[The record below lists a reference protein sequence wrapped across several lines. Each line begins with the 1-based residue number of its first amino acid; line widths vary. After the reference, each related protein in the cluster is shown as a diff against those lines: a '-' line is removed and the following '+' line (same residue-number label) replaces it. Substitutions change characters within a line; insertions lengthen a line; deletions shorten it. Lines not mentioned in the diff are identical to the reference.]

1 MFQTPALCHIFT
13 MSHWHEVTMSLTFY
27 KHLFCTKMFCVAFLN
42 LQFGSVIFW
51 CKNIG
56 TKGAH
61 KMLMKLT
68 AMVNFINVLH
78 AAFLRKCCV
87 QLFSTYSFGFVI
99 FGQKNIGA
107 KTDYRTGVSQFHVH
121 LQAAFLYK
129 MFCAA
134 FIYILFGFVIFWWKN
149 IGAKA
154 AHKILVKFT
163 TVVNFTNVLQAA
175 FFRKC
180 CVQLFST
187 YSLLCYCLSKEYWS
201 KSCS

>member
-1 MFQTPALCHIFT
+1 
-13 MSHWHEVTMSLTFY
+13 
-27 KHLFCTKMFCVAFLN
+27 MFCVAFLN

-107 KTDYRTGVSQFHVH
+107 KTDYRT
-121 LQAAFLYK
+121 AFLYK

-134 FIYILFGFVIFWWKN
+134 FIYILFGFVIFW
-149 IGAKA
+149 
-154 AHKILVKFT
+154 
-163 TVVNFTNVLQAA
+163 
-175 FFRKC
+175 
-180 CVQLFST
+180 
-187 YSLLCYCLSKEYWS
+187 
-201 KSCS
+201 